1 MEIKCAGLNERG
13 KELMKMSL
21 TGDIQE
27 PLSDEER
34 EFVNVKRNLTDFKVG
49 LEIPGKLAP
58 KRIRGGVILS
68 ETTYKIRAV

>member
-21 TGDIQE
+21 TGEIEE

-34 EFVNVKRNLTDFKVG
+34 EFVNVKRELTDFKVG
-49 LEIPGKLAP
+49 TGNTGEIG
-58 KRIRGGVILS
+58 S
-68 ETTYKIRAV
+68 